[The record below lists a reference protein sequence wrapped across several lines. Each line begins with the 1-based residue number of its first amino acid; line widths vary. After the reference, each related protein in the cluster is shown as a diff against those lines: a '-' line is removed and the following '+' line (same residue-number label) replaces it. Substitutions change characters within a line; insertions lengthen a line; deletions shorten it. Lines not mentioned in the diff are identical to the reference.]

1 MSDERKEKHVPAP
14 EGKREA
20 ARQKEDP
27 GGRLRQFGN
36 FLLVLIVVLG
46 VVALAAYRDGTGFD
60 MLRRYLN
67 YGRPS
72 EAGGE
77 VLYDYDA
84 SGKNRFA
91 VLGDYLAV
99 LSDTSLRLLDKNGG
113 EAWSEQVNMSA
124 PALSTC
130 GSRAVAYDVGGTAL
144 YVADQ
149 SGVLL
154 ELTANDGE
162 HFIAATLNEDGWL
175 AVTKTGLQGLC
186 ERIQQQ
192 SEPGLC
198 LRVPE
203 PLRSGRLRDGR
214 ASGGGDPGA
223 GGRRVCQQ
231 CGPLRADQGGTVG
244 GL

>member
-175 AVTKTGLQGLC
+175 AVT
-186 ERIQQQ
+186 
-192 SEPGLC
+192 SEKRGC
-198 LRVPE
+198 KGCVSE
-203 PLRSGRLRDGR
+203 IGR
-214 ASGGGDPGA
+214 ASC
-223 GGRRVCQQ
+223 RERV
-231 CGPLRADQGGTVG
+231 
-244 GL
+244 

>member
-84 SGKNRFA
+84 SGRIA
-91 VLGDYLAV
+91 SRCWGTIWRC
-99 LSDTSLRLLDKNGG
+99 SQTR
-113 EAWSEQVNMSA
+113 
-124 PALSTC
+124 PC
-130 GSRAVAYDVGGTAL
+130 GFWTRTAERRGPSR
-144 YVADQ
+144 
-149 SGVLL
+149 
-154 ELTANDGE
+154 
-162 HFIAATLNEDGWL
+162 
-175 AVTKTGLQGLC
+175 
-186 ERIQQQ
+186 
-192 SEPGLC
+192 
-198 LRVPE
+198 
-203 PLRSGRLRDGR
+203 
-214 ASGGGDPGA
+214 
-223 GGRRVCQQ
+223 
-231 CGPLRADQGGTVG
+231 
-244 GL
+244 